1 MVNLERNGVI
11 LSKEVILKNK
21 NGTLVA
27 IRSSDVFFNELLG
40 ADLQQLSNEEKDDL
54 NISTGLKVMEITNG
68 ILSRAGINEGFI
80 ITEINNSDVDTESEL
95 LSAIN
100 NTKRN
105 IIRMKGIYPNGVI
118 VSYEFML

>member
-1 MVNLERNGVI
+1 
-11 LSKEVILKNK
+11 
-21 NGTLVA
+21 
-27 IRSSDVFFNELLG
+27 
-40 ADLQQLSNEEKDDL
+40 
-54 NISTGLKVMEITNG
+54 MEITNG